1 MKTNNP
7 KKIPKFVGV
16 LFLLV
21 LLFVGIYATSFTTTF
36 NSRAG
41 QSCSPI
47 NIQVTN
53 LTFQSFD
60 ISFLTSKDCQ
70 TYVDINGRIFAD
82 SRKIN
87 SSKTH
92 YFQIDGLN
100 QKTAYNYKIVSDGVD
115 FVHTDY
121 KITTFST
128 PNQTQTDTA
137 LSWGRVFDQSNKP
150 AVGSIVYLNIPGVYP
165 LSAPVT
171 AQAYWSL
178 PLVNSYTIDG
188 KAISSPPTDTVDE
201 IIVLAPAG
209 QTTILTNNTG
219 NRNPVPDI
227 ILGNSQLQST
237 SGSIEFDQ
245 LQSTQTGSV
254 DLTLQNPMEG
264 ENLNNAQPLFF
275 GQGPAGQVIEVELN
289 SDNQISDSITVSPDG
304 SWQWTPPTNLE
315 PGDHSIS
322 LKYTDPLTGLV
333 KTITRNFTVLAQ
345 SDDTGPAFTAS
356 SSATLA
362 PPSPTPTSTS
372 VPSITPTGTRLPT
385 SIPTY
390 TPIPTSTTAISP
402 IPTFYSPSPT
412 PTRSTLPQ
420 SGGLFQTLSL
430 IVMSLV
436 FIIISALFLAG

>member
-1 MKTNNP
+1 MKINNP
-7 KKIPKFVGV
+7 KKIPKFIGI

-36 NSRAG
+36 NSRAS
-41 QSCSPI
+41 QSCSPV
-47 NIQVTN
+47 NIQITN

-70 TYVDINGRIFAD
+70 AYIDINGRIFAD

-87 SSKTH
+87 SGKTH
-92 YFQIDGLN
+92 YFQVDGLN

-115 FVHTDY
+115 YIHTDY
-121 KITTFST
+121 KITTFSN
-128 PNQTQTDTA
+128 PNQTQTDAA

-150 AVGSIVYLNIPGVYP
+150 AVGSIIYLNIPGVYP

-201 IIVLAPAG
+201 IIVLAPDG
-209 QTTILTNNTG
+209 QTTVLTNNTG

-227 ILGNSQLQST
+227 ILGNPQLQST

-245 LQSTQTGSV
+245 LQSNQTGSV
-254 DLTLQNPMEG
+254 DLTLQNPQEG

-275 GQGPAGQVIEVELN
+275 GQGPAGQVIEIELN
-289 SDNQISDSITVSPDG
+289 SSSQISDSITVSPDG

-333 KTITRNFTVLAQ
+333 NTITRNFTVLAQ
-345 SDDTGPAFTAS
+345 SDDTNPAFTAS

-362 PPSPTPTSTS
+362 PSSPTLTK
-372 VPSITPTGTRLPT
+372 VPSITPTGTQKPT
-385 SIPTY
+385 SVPTN
-390 TPIPTSTTAISP
+390 TPMPTATKFI
-402 IPTFYSPSPT
+402 SPSPT
-412 PTRSTLPQ
+412 LFQPSPTPAETLPQ

-430 IVMSLV
+430 IIVSFV